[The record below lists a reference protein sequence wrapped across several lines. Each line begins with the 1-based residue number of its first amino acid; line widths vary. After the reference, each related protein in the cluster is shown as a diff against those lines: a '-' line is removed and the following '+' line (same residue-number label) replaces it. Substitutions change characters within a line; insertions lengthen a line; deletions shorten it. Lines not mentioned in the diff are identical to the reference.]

1 MKQVVLPPTL
11 GNLVRTLAYHRRQQ
25 DLEPMGAAD
34 VEQNNRIVTE
44 LSSTLKTIFK
54 L

>member
-1 MKQVVLPPTL
+1 VCVWCVCAQVPHSSI
-11 GNLVRTLAYHRRQQ
+11 VREQ
-25 DLEPMGAAD
+25 EPMSAAD